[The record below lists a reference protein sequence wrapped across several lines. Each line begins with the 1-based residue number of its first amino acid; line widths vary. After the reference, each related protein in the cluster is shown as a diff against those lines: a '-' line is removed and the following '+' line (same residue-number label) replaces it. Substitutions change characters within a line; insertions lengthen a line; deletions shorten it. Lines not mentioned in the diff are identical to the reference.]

1 MVFYAMPNGEV
12 HEDYMPDSIG
22 KKAQGHTS
30 MDARERLAEK
40 LAARRKQAEAKSKP
54 APAAQQ
60 PPLKVAAGRASSP
73 PAAHESEEAG
83 AAIKEAVEPAH
94 RARTEEIE
102 FKAQQPV
109 EEGAATNALVEEGA
123 ATNAVQPRR
132 VGPREMRLIGHRL
145 RGVNLGIAVGV
156 GTPQGIALARER
168 KYKSFIGRAHAHAK
182 KMESSSKAL
191 PAQYYHRQDAADN
204 ADRRAIVH
212 HTASH
217 YVMAGGGQYNRGFR
231 IKGVVLRH
239 SKQGAKLQQARS
251 AKRAGMSAR
260 EDARGQRGGQKGG
273 GNGQGKSAAKKG
285 GNKRN
290 GTTSNTGN

>member
-12 HEDYMPDSIG
+12 YEDNMPDSIG
-22 KKAQGHTS
+22 KKPQGHTS
-30 MDARERLAEK
+30 GDARERLAEK

-60 PPLKVAAGRASSP
+60 PPPKLAPGRASSP
-73 PAAHESEEAG
+73 PAVQEYEEAG
-83 AAIKEAVEPAH
+83 AALKEAEEPAQ
-94 RARTEEIE
+94 RAWTEEITEEIE
-102 FKAQQPV
+102 SDAQRS
-109 EEGAATNALVEEGA
+109 VEEGA

-145 RGVNLGIAVGV
+145 RGVNLGLAVGV

-168 KYKSFIGRAHAHAK
+168 KYKCFIGRAHARAK

-251 AKRAGMSAR
+251 AKRAGMGAR